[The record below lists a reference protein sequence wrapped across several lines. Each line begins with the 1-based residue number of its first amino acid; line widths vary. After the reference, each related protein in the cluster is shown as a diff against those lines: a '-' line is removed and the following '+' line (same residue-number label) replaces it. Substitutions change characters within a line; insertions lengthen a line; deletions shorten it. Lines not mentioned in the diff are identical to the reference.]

1 MKAPSV
7 HGATWRGWTSSNTGV
22 PAAVTSHRL
31 SADASVQSRMFPK
44 TRSWFALGAPLELL
58 SPLSVLRILFALAL
72 VLWPVEGLVFDW
84 PSSRTVW
91 LGGAILVAAAVWFG
105 LLRVKQLS
113 PLWCHILAA
122 TGTVLVAGLVYSGAS
137 TAGALAMTV
146 FLVPFSIFVALY
158 LGSRAVLGHQLLA
171 SVALWLALF
180 GSLHAGAA
188 TVVVVAVTVAMLS
201 VSATVR
207 VLMVSLWRG
216 GSVDPDTG
224 LPNGIGLAQRLSS
237 RARGE
242 GPVAFVMATVQLAGV
257 DDARQAL
264 GYQVGTEL
272 LRRAVE
278 DLGQVVPSDTVI
290 ARVEADELVLTRAL
304 LSEDIAE
311 AVGTNIAEE
320 REVRRGDVPL
330 AAVGAGQAL
339 ARDLVGAIES
349 GRYLVDGVEVLLRA
363 HVGLV
368 FSPWDGT
375 DVAELVRRSSLSA
388 RRAASTGQSVA
399 EWDGDRDTLTS
410 EDLALL
416 ANLRL
421 AMDRGELWLAYQPQV
436 SATDGRIVS
445 VEALLRWDSP
455 VHGHVAPGRFIM
467 LAERT
472 GLIDRLTEWV
482 MTRALDAQVRWR
494 GMGIEVPVSVN
505 LSAKTLAWPD
515 LPTWIVSELE
525 QRQLPPSALTVE
537 VTETAAADL
546 LQAVQLLRPLHQRG
560 IRISIDDFG
569 TGYTSLAAIPYLPLD
584 EIKVDLEFV
593 RRATTSPAD
602 EAIVRC
608 VHELAHRLG
617 LVTVA
622 EGVEDGAIHRLMVEI
637 GFDLLQGFHLC
648 KPLSEADF
656 LELVR
661 ATGLDAAVVAHRKP
675 QGVRLA
681 L

>member
-7 HGATWRGWTSSNTGV
+7 RGPSWRGWTSPTAGV
-22 PAAVTSHRL
+22 SGSVTSARL
-31 SADASVQSRMFPK
+31 SAEAPVRSRMFPK

-58 SPLSVLRILFALAL
+58 SPLSVLRILFALAI
-72 VLWPVEGLVFDW
+72 VLWPVEGLVFNW
-84 PSSRTVW
+84 SASKFVW
-91 LGGAILVAAAVWFG
+91 LGAAVVVALSIWLG
-105 LLRVKQLS
+105 LLRVKQVS
-113 PLWCHILAA
+113 PLCCHLLAGV
-122 TGTVLVAGLVYSGAS
+122 GTVLVATMVYVGHD
-137 TAGALAMTV
+137 TETALAMTV

-158 LGSRAVLGHQLLA
+158 LGGRAVIGQQLLA
-171 SVALWLALF
+171 SVALWGALVDTV
-180 GSLHAGAA
+180 HAGA
-188 TVVVVAVTVAMLS
+188 TTMVVVAVTIAMLS

-207 VLMVSLWRG
+207 VLMISLWRG

-224 LPNGIGLAQRLSS
+224 LPNGVGLAQRLAPGQST
-237 RARGE
+237 
-242 GPVAFVMATVQLAGV
+242 PFVIATVQLAGV

-278 DLGQVVPSDTVI
+278 DLGQVVPNDTVI
-290 ARVEADELVLTRAL
+290 ARVEADELVLTREL
-304 LSEDIAE
+304 
-311 AVGTNIAEE
+311 VGY
-320 REVRRGDVPL
+320 DVPSDGTEPPG
-330 AAVGAGQAL
+330 AVSFAVLGAGQAF
-339 ARDLVGAIES
+339 ARDLVGAIAS

-388 RRAASTGQSVA
+388 RRAADSGQSMA
-399 EWDGDRDTLTS
+399 EWDGDRDTLKP

-416 ANLRL
+416 ADLRL
-421 AMDRGELWLAYQPQV
+421 AVDKGELSLAYQPQF
-436 SATDGRIVS
+436 SAASGQILS

-455 VHGHVAPGRFIM
+455 VHGKVPLGRFIV

-482 MTRALDAQVRWR
+482 MAQALDAQVRWR
-494 GMGIEVPVSVN
+494 RDGVCVPVSVN
-505 LSAKTLAWPD
+505 LSAKTLAWPE
-515 LPTWIVSELE
+515 LPSWVQSELE
-525 QRQLPPSALTVE
+525 TRHLPPSALTIE

-560 IRISIDDFG
+560 IRVSIDDFG

-584 EIKVDLEFV
+584 EIKVDMAFV
-593 RRATTSPAD
+593 KRSTTSSAD

-622 EGVEDGAIHRLMVEI
+622 EGVEDGAIQRLMVEI
-637 GFDLLQGFHLC
+637 GFDLLQGFHLA
-648 KPLSEADF
+648 KPLPEPAF
-656 LELVR
+656 LDLVR
-661 ATGLDAAVVAHRKP
+661 TSHLVSAPTARRDPAVAPVA
-675 QGVRLA
+675 L
-681 L
+681 

>member
-1 MKAPSV
+1 V
-7 HGATWRGWTSSNTGV
+7 HGPTWRGWTSPSTRASGSSG
-22 PAAVTSHRL
+22 PVTSTRL
-31 SADASVQSRMFPK
+31 SAEAPVRSRIFPK

-58 SPLSVLRILFALAL
+58 SPLSVLRIVYALAL
-72 VLWPVEGLVFDW
+72 VLWPIEGFVFAW
-84 PSSRTVW
+84 SSSKVLWLAVAIAVVAVVW
-91 LGGAILVAAAVWFG
+91 CGLLVA
-105 LLRVKQLS
+105 KQLS
-113 PLWCHILAA
+113 PRWCHALAA
-122 TGTVLVAGLVYSGAS
+122 LGAVLVAVVVSVGPS
-137 TAGALAMTV
+137 TGPALAMTV

-171 SVALWLALF
+171 SLALWLALVRT
-180 GSLHAGAA
+180 LHAGAA
-188 TVVVVAVTVAMLS
+188 TMVVVMVTVAVLC

-207 VLMVSLWRG
+207 ILMVSLWRG

-224 LPNGIGLAQRLSS
+224 LPNGVGLAQRLSS
-237 RARGE
+237 HGRGDT
-242 GPVAFVMATVQLAGV
+242 PVAFVMATVRLAGV

-304 LSEDIAE
+304 SSQDIAE
-311 AVGTNIAEE
+311 SITDTLHSG
-320 REVRRGDVPL
+320 RQVRPGDVPF
-330 AAVGAGQAL
+330 AALGAGQAL
-339 ARDLVGAIES
+339 ARDLVGAIAS

-388 RRAASTGQSVA
+388 RRAASTGQSIV
-399 EWDGDRDTLTS
+399 EWDGDGDTLTP

-416 ANLRL
+416 ADLRL
-421 AMDRGELWLAYQPQV
+421 AIDGGELWLAYQPQV
-436 SATDGRIVS
+436 DATDGRIVS

-455 VHGHVAPGRFIM
+455 VHGKVAPGSFIV

-472 GLIDRLTEWV
+472 GLIDRITGWV
-482 MTRALDAQVRWR
+482 MAQALDAQVRWR
-494 GMGIEVPVSVN
+494 RLGIDVPVSVN
-505 LSAKTLAWPD
+505 LSAKTLAWPE
-515 LPTWIVSELE
+515 LPTWVLSELE
-525 QRQLPPSALTVE
+525 QRNLPPSALTVE

-593 RRATTSPAD
+593 RRSITSPAD

-608 VHELAHRLG
+608 VHELADRLG

-622 EGVEDGAIHRLMVEI
+622 EGVENGAIHRLMVDI
-637 GFDLLQGFHLC
+637 GFDLLQGFHIA
-648 KPLSEADF
+648 KPLTEADF
-656 LELVR
+656 LALVG
-661 ATGLDAAVVAHRKP
+661 ATTIVVADVAVDDPK
-675 QGVRLA
+675 GVRLA